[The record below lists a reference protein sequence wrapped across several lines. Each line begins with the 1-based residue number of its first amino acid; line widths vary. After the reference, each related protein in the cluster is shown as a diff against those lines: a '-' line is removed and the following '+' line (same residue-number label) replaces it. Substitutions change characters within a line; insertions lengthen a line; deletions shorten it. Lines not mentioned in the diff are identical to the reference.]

1 MKKHASHPFDTQ
13 SREIWLSFL
22 HSLSPAVEPRTFRLM
37 AQLRMVAHAL
47 HHFSQVSLAT
57 AGLSYAQ
64 YRLLMSLLYREENE
78 ADSALNPSQISDLL
92 GTGRNTVSA
101 LIRGLEEDGLI
112 ERQLDVQD
120 RRKFQIR
127 LTEEG
132 RCRVRQNAG
141 RHFATIAHCFRDLTV
156 TEQESLS
163 RLLEKLGQS
172 VVAQDREAGCAG
184 EKE

>member
-1 MKKHASHPFDTQ
+1 MKKSVSHPFDTQ
-13 SREIWLSFL
+13 KREKWLAFL
-22 HSLSPAVEPRTFRLM
+22 HSLNPAIDPRTFRLM
-37 AQLRMVAHAL
+37 AQIRMISHEL
-47 HHFSQVSLAT
+47 HQFSQNSLAT

-78 ADSALNPSQISDLL
+78 ADGALNPSQISELL

-101 LIRGLEEDGLI
+101 LIRGLEEDRLI
-112 ERQLDVQD
+112 ERQLDAHD

-141 RHFATIAHCFRDLTV
+141 RHFIAIAHCFRDLSV
-156 TEQESLS
+156 SEQESLS
-163 RLLEKLGQS
+163 CLLEKLGLS
-172 VVAQDREAGCAG
+172 VVTEEEGRCAG
-184 EKE
+184 EDR